1 MMREV
6 AESSKAYYQ
15 DQFTCLPKLR
25 DFDWRM
31 DVKISSKET
40 ERLKQPTLYVKMD
53 LQKDEAKTREEQ
65 EQQVIF

>member
-1 MMREV
+1 MREV

-31 DVKISSKET
+31 DVKISSKDVMIFH
-40 ERLKQPTLYVKMD
+40 KYVIISP
-53 LQKDEAKTREEQ
+53 KDVMIHFIYVRISFKKS
-65 EQQVIF
+65 

>member
-15 DQFTCLPKLR
+15 DQFTSLPKLR

-31 DVKISSKET
+31 DVKISSKEI

-53 LQKDEAKTREEQ
+53 LQKDEAKASED
-65 EQQVIF
+65 

>member
-1 MMREV
+1 M
-6 AESSKAYYQ
+6 
-15 DQFTCLPKLR
+15 R

-53 LQKDEAKTREEQ
+53 LEKDEAKSGDDQ
-65 EQQVIF
+65 DQQVIFQVSKGQLREILNQFESINK